1 MSGKEETMNQVE
13 EKAEKNAEVTRPKR
27 VNRRVGVLRDLF
39 SFLWQNKLWWM
50 IPIMVVLI
58 AFSVLIWFAQS
69 ATIPFVYTLF

>member
-1 MSGKEETMNQVE
+1 MSEMEETLEQVE
-13 EKAEKNAEVTRPKR
+13 ESTEKPRR
-27 VNRRVGVLRDLF
+27 RRGNRRVAVLRDLM

-50 IPIMVVLI
+50 IPIILVLI

>member
-1 MSGKEETMNQVE
+1 MSTNEETMDKPE
-13 EKAEKNAEVTRPKR
+13 EKAELKRPKR
-27 VNRRVGVLRDLF
+27 VNRRVGVMRDLF

-50 IPIMVVLI
+50 IPIIIVLI